1 MCPYTGSVR
10 VAANPAR
17 SRRHRAVRAGFVI
30 VVLLVVV
37 TTLYASCF
45 RPAGRAAMAEGN
57 TILSADL
64 GGRGPGSLVGAESMP
79 NLISSIDDTGAQS
92 ARISYRSSD
101 GDTGA
106 ETVVSGT
113 VFVPG
118 GKPPAGGWPTV
129 AYGHGATGI
138 DPSCGPSSYNDLLGQ
153 SAPVVELLDRGY
165 AVAFPDYQG
174 LGAEGIH
181 PFTDA
186 RTAGLNMIDA
196 VRALRATFP
205 GVSKRWAAYGGSL
218 GGGAAWAANEQAA
231 AYAPELE
238 FVGSVAISPA
248 VDVTGVVA
256 KAADGEL
263 TLEQAGVLQWL
274 LVSLN
279 RLHPEVN
286 LDDFRRGTASASW
299 QSLSACAFSADR
311 SDALD
316 ALNPDDL
323 GPHTPAAAA
332 QLRELLQRW
341 ALPQRP
347 LSGPLS
353 VVYGDNDAYLDHEWT
368 TQAVQRACAS
378 GGMVNSR
385 LESGKGHL
393 DVDASDQAQWLED
406 RFAGKAVSRDC

>member
-1 MCPYTGSVR
+1 M
-10 VAANPAR
+10 
-17 SRRHRAVRAGFVI
+17 RAGIGI

-45 RPAGRAAMAEGN
+45 RPSGRAAMAEGN

-64 GGRGPGSLVGAESMP
+64 GGRGPGSLLSAESMP
-79 NLISSIDDTGAQS
+79 NLISAIDDTGAQT

-101 GDTGA
+101 GDTRS

-113 VFVPG
+113 VFVPA
-118 GKPPAGGWPTV
+118 GKPPTGGWPAV
-129 AYGHGATGI
+129 AYGHGATGV
-138 DPSCGPSSYNDLLGQ
+138 DASCAPSSYNDLLGQ
-153 SAPVVELLDRGY
+153 WQPVVELLDRGY

-174 LGAEGIH
+174 LGAQGVH

-205 GVSKRWAAYGGSL
+205 GVSKRWGAYGGSL

-231 AYAPELE
+231 EYAPDLE
-238 FVGSVAISPA
+238 FVGSVAVSPA
-248 VDVTGVVA
+248 ADVTGVVD
-256 KAADGEL
+256 KAADSTL

-279 RLHPEVN
+279 RLHPELN
-286 LDDFRRGTASASW
+286 LDDFRRGTAADSW
-299 QSLSACAFSADR
+299 QALSECSFSTDR
-311 SDALD
+311 SDAMD
-316 ALNPDDL
+316 GLNPDDL
-323 GPHTPAAAA
+323 GPHTPAAAR

-347 LSGPLS
+347 LSGPIS

-368 TQAVQRACAS
+368 TQAVQRACAM
-378 GGMVNSR
+378 GGMVSSR

-393 DVDASDQAQWLED
+393 DVDTSDQAQWLED
-406 RFAGKAVSRDC
+406 RFAGKAVSRKC